1 MGKLYTKA
9 KPKDWDVE
17 YYTDMARGNGFV
29 IDEPAIISFDNTKKK
44 TMYGAQSPLYGTTY
58 DDEDAFIERYRCECT
73 DDGGLKGRLY
83 EGEICKKCG
92 KPVTYKG
99 FNIKITGWIL
109 LHDAKCINPYYYEIL
124 LKLVGKKV
132 LPDIINGKLKI
143 DIDGNT
149 SIPNPT
155 EIEKDPTSPFVG
167 IGIDE
172 FRENFKEIMLYF
184 KAKKGKKK
192 AEEYDKI
199 IRNKSAVFT
208 SHIPIYSTML
218 RPQSFTA
225 DTFYYNSIDK
235 QINTLY
241 NLSDK
246 LEDCNPVERPL
257 ILYRIQHRVN
267 KMWKYNFDLI
277 TGKEGFI
284 RDKVLGG
291 SINYSARNVIIP
303 EPSLMD
309 NQVDMGYQL
318 FRILFKDRIIYYLYK
333 MNDIFMSEA
342 NAIWKR
348 SFKFDQQVYEVM
360 NYIIERDQPQILINR
375 NPTLNYYSM
384 LLMDMRSVKPDDK
397 DYCLSIPL
405 GILNG
410 MNADFDGDVINMIA
424 IITPELKKMFRKF
437 NPVERMII
445 SRDSGEINSLFE
457 LEKSQ
462 LIDLYYFMTL

>member
-1 MGKLYTKA
+1 MSKFYTKA
-9 KPKDWDVE
+9 KPIDWDVL
-17 YYTDMARGNGFV
+17 YYTDMSRGNGFV

-73 DDGGLKGRLY
+73 EGGLKGKLY
-83 EGEICKKCG
+83 EGEICPKCG
-92 KPVTYKG
+92 KKVKYKG
-99 FNIKITGWIL
+99 IDIKITGWII
-109 LHDAKCINPYYYEIL
+109 LHGAKCINPYYYQML

-149 SIPNPT
+149 SIPDPT
-155 EIEKDPTSPFVG
+155 EIEKEPSSPFVG
-167 IGIDE
+167 IGVDE
-172 FRENFKEIMLYF
+172 FRENFKDIMLYF

-192 AEEYDKI
+192 AAEFDKI
-199 IRNKSAVFT
+199 IKNKSAVFT

-235 QINTLY
+235 QINTVY

-246 LEDCNPVERPL
+246 LVDCNPVERPL
-257 ILYRIQHRVN
+257 ILYRIQKRVN
-267 KMWKYNFDLI
+267 KMWEYNFDLI
-277 TGKEGFI
+277 TKKEGFI
-284 RDKVLGG
+284 RDKLLGG

-309 NQVDMGYQL
+309 NQVDMSYQT
-318 FRILFKDRIIYYLYK
+318 FRTLFKDRIIYYLQK
-333 MNDIFMSEA
+333 MLDIYLSEA
-342 NAIWKR
+342 IAIWNK
-348 SFKFDQQVYEVM
+348 SFKFDPQVYEIM
-360 NYIIERDQPQILINR
+360 NYILLKDEPKILINR

-384 LLMDMRSVKPDDK
+384 LLMDIRSVKPDDK

-410 MNADFDGDVINMIA
+410 MNADFDGDILNIFVVTI
-424 IITPELKKMFRKF
+424 PEMKKIFRKF
-437 NPVERMII
+437 NPIERMII
-445 SRDSGEINSLFE
+445 SRDTGEINSLFE

-462 LIDLYYFMTL
+462 LIDLYYYMTL